1 MTDSFPEL
9 AKVAV
14 HVVAPVVGFKGKSV
28 HDEIAVPPTENVTVP
43 WAGPDTELTVAV
55 SDTGVPLATEDVGPE
70 SKVVVDVGVGEGGV
84 GGAGGEDDTVSM
96 VEPSP
101 ELKFESPP
109 YSA

>member
-14 HVVAPVVGFKGKSV
+14 HVVVPVDGVKGKSV

-55 SDTGVPLATEDVGPE
+55 SDTGVPLATEDVGPLME
-70 SKVVVDVGVGEGGV
+70 VVVDVGDGEGGV
-84 GGAGGEDDTVSM
+84 GGEDDTVSM

>member
-43 WAGPDTELTVAV
+43 ETAPDTELTVAV
-55 SDTGVPLATEDVGPE
+55 SDTGVPLATEDVGPLRE
-70 SKVVVDVGVGEGGV
+70 VVVDVGVGD
-84 GGAGGEDDTVSM
+84 GAEDVDEDCCVSTKLS
-96 VEPSP
+96 VLIEVSV
-101 ELKFESPP
+101 
-109 YSA
+109 